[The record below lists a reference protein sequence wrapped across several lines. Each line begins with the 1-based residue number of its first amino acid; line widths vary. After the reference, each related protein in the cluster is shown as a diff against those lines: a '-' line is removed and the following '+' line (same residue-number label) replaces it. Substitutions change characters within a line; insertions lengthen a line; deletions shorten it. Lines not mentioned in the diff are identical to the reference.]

1 MNTPASHRK
10 ANRLIGLVGPAGAG
24 KDTVREILVQ
34 SHDYTGLAFADP
46 LRAMLRPLIERFV
59 DGTDPVKTAHWY
71 MTDRLGKE
79 TEIPGMG
86 ASYRHLAQ
94 TLGTEWARQC
104 MGADFWTRCAEA
116 SVQREIKR
124 CGVTRL
130 VFSDVRFQSEV
141 DWIRQRGG
149 TLWRIERPQA
159 VPVREHVSESAGK
172 LLECDLTIDNS
183 GSIDELWSR
192 VYDAVMGSQS

>member
-1 MNTPASHRK
+1 M
-10 ANRLIGLVGPAGAG
+10 
-24 KDTVREILVQ
+24 
-34 SHDYTGLAFADP
+34 
-46 LRAMLRPLIERFV
+46 
-59 DGTDPVKTAHWY
+59 
-71 MTDRLGKE
+71 
-79 TEIPGMG
+79 
-86 ASYRHLAQ
+86 
-94 TLGTEWARQC
+94 
-104 MGADFWTRCAEA
+104 
-116 SVQREIKR
+116 
-124 CGVTRL
+124 TRL